1 MQRWPIFGLKIIAA
15 IDADIAG
22 KRLIQLDKNKYYQS
36 RNKGLRRSI
45 FPRTRLHP
53 IPIGTVV

>member
-1 MQRWPIFGLKIIAA
+1 MQRWPTLGLKIIAT
-15 IDADIAG
+15 IDADMAG

>member
-1 MQRWPIFGLKIIAA
+1 MQRWPTIGLESTRA
-15 IDADIAG
+15 IDADMAE
-22 KRLIQLDKNKYYQS
+22 KPLILLDKNKYYQS

>member
-1 MQRWPIFGLKIIAA
+1 MGRWPIIGLKITTA
-15 IDADIAG
+15 IDADMAG
-22 KRLIQLDKNKYYQS
+22 KPFHQLDKNKYYQS

>member
-1 MQRWPIFGLKIIAA
+1 MGRWPIIGLKITTA
-15 IDADIAG
+15 IDADFSG
-22 KRLIQLDKNKYYQS
+22 KPLLQLDKNKYYQS

>member
-1 MQRWPIFGLKIIAA
+1 MQRWPTIGLEITRA
-15 IDADIAG
+15 IDADMAE
-22 KRLIQLDKNKYYQS
+22 KPLLLLDKNKYYQS

>member
-1 MQRWPIFGLKIIAA
+1 MQRWPIIGLKITASR
-15 IDADIAG
+15 DADLPE
-22 KRLIQLDKNKYYQS
+22 KPLLQLDKNKYYQS